1 MQATFLCPL
10 VDLFLR
16 GVAKLKKLQDEGFIR
31 FGASLGSIG
40 CLWMRSHYQEQVSLL
55 KLCYLLDQGTR
66 VISHIGYHL
75 NLLSIGSSIFNILG

>member
-31 FGASLGSIG
+31 FGASLESIG
-40 CLWMRSHYQEQVSLL
+40 YVSGWEVTI
-55 KLCYLLDQGTR
+55 KCRYL
-66 VISHIGYHL
+66 S
-75 NLLSIGSSIFNILG
+75 